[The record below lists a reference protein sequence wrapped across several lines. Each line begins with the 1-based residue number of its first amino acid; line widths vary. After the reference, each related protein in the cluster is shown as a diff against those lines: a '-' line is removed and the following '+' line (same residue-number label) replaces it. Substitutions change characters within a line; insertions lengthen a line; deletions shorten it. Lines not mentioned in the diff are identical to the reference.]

1 MRLVQRRDIF
11 GDVGCIKLLKL
22 RARRKLG
29 RWVERL
35 LGLFGRHLPGRL
47 RCIEL
52 LKLRPG
58 NVFSVGRERLL
69 KLFAGNLSIILGRV

>member
-1 MRLVQRRDIF
+1 M
-11 GDVGCIKLLKL
+11 LKL

-35 LGLFGRHLPGRL
+35 LGLFGRHLPGRD
-47 RCIEL
+47 RHIEL

-69 KLFAGNLSIILGRV
+69 KLFSGNLSSILGRV